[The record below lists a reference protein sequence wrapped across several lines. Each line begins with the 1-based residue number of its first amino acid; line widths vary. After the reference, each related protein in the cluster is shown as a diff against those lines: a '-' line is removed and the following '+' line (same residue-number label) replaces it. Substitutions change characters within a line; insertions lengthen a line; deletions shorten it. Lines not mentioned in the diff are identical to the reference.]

1 MPKPHF
7 IQAVKSMLRD
17 GRTWTA
23 EEMAARIECNEKTVR
38 RCIEHL
44 RDVQNWPI
52 ESSKS
57 GFILR
62 EPSSAETRMT
72 SPQEVAALA
81 MAHEALRKLGSSELA
96 SRIRGELMS
105 ICRHSGDLGD
115 IRWKDLGTAVNERT
129 SSGEAGVNHAV
140 FGELTL
146 AILQHQPAEIHY
158 RKLEEEEPFTVR
170 VFPHRWICRDQCWYL
185 IATDLEREGQRFYAL
200 PRISTV
206 AILPRPKDFQEPVCD
221 DRHEH
226 AFGIWVSGDK
236 DAPLM
241 DVCVELTGYWARIAS
256 ERQWHPSQRL
266 ETLAP
271 DRVRVH
277 FRLNEL
283 VEVKSWTLKFGGA
296 AKVIAPDELRELV
309 MEELDEMRRNYGPT
323 TP

>member
-1 MPKPHF
+1 
-7 IQAVKSMLRD
+7 MLRD
-17 GRTWTA
+17 GRELTA
-23 EEMAARIECNEKTVR
+23 DDMAARIECHEKTVR
-38 RCIEHL
+38 RCIDHL
-44 RDVQNWPI
+44 RDTEKWPI
-52 ESSKS
+52 DSGKF

-105 ICRHSGDLGD
+105 ICRNSGDLGD

-129 SSGEAGVNHAV
+129 SSGEASMNHAI
-140 FGELTL
+140 FGDLTL

-158 RKLEEEEPFTVR
+158 RKLEEEKPFTVR

-185 IATDLEREGQRFYAL
+185 IATDLERGGQKFYAL
-200 PRISTV
+200 PRISRV
-206 AILPRPKDFQEPVCD
+206 AVLPRPKDFHEPTCD

-226 AFGIWVSGDK
+226 AFGIWAPWDK
-236 DAPLM
+236 DAPLI
-241 DVCVELTGYWARIAS
+241 DVCVELTGYWARIAG

-271 DRVRVH
+271 DCVRVH

-296 AKVIAPDELRELV
+296 AKVIAPEELRDLV
-309 MEELDEMRRNYGPT
+309 MEELDEMLRNYGSPN
-323 TP
+323 P

>member
-1 MPKPHF
+1 
-7 IQAVKSMLRD
+7 MLRD
-17 GRTWTA
+17 GGNWTA
-23 EEMAARIECNEKTVR
+23 GDMAARIECNEKTVR
-38 RCIEHL
+38 RCVDHL
-44 RDVQNWPI
+44 RDVENWPI

-62 EPSSAETRMT
+62 EPSIAETRIT

-81 MAHEALRKLGSSELA
+81 MAYESLRKLGSSELA

-115 IRWKDLGTAVNERT
+115 VRWKDLGMAVNERA
-129 SSGEAGVNHAV
+129 SSGEAIVDEAV

-146 AILQHQPAEIHY
+146 AILQHQPAEIYY
-158 RKLEEEEPFTVR
+158 RRLEEEDAFSVR

-185 IATDLEREGQRFYAL
+185 IASDLERGGQKFYAL
-200 PRISTV
+200 PRISHV
-206 AILPRPKDFQEPVCD
+206 SVLLRPKDFCEPECD
-221 DRHEH
+221 NRHEH
-226 AFGIWVSGDK
+226 AFGIWAPWDK
-236 DAPLM
+236 DAPLI
-241 DVCVELTGYWARIAS
+241 DVCVELTGYWARIAG

-277 FRLNEL
+277 FKLNEI

-309 MEELDEMRRNYGPT
+309 LEELDEMRRNYES
-323 TP
+323 